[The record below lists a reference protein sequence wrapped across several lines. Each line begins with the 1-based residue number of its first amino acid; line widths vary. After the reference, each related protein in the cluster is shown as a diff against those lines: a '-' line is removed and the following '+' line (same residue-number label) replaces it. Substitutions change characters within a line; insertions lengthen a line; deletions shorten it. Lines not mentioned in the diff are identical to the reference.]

1 MKMQL
6 SRALLVGA
14 VLLATLLA
22 LAQGG
27 VVDLAQGNLF
37 DDGISAGPWFVML
50 YVCPRTRY
58 YVSCR
63 VCRVCPVC

>member
-6 SRALLVGA
+6 SRALLVAA
-14 VLLATLLA
+14 VLLATLSA

-50 YVCPRTRY
+50 YVCPGTR
-58 YVSCR
+58 
-63 VCRVCPVC
+63 